1 MAATISIQVSK
12 RAAVSGYA
20 FLENPSRIFPAV
32 IVSDLR
38 LGAFSYVSPAAVL
51 RNIEIGRYCSIGDG
65 VQTLTKHPIE
75 SLTTS
80 PVAYET
86 VFSGEFAHTPPQNFE
101 KLPKTT
107 IGNDVWIGAGVKII
121 SGVSIGDGCVIGAG
135 AVVTKDIPP
144 FTIVGGVP
152 AREIRK
158 RFPEHLIAQI
168 TAMKWWDYNLIG
180 ANISWEDPEAALA
193 EIEQKAREGVIV
205 KHPKRFYEMYKEGEG
220 VGLREEV

>member
-1 MAATISIQVSK
+1 M
-12 RAAVSGYA
+12 
-20 FLENPSRIFPAV
+20 
-32 IVSDLR
+32 
-38 LGAFSYVSPAAVL
+38 
-51 RNIEIGRYCSIGDG
+51 EIGRYCSIGDG
-65 VQTLTKHPIE
+65 VQILSKHPVDF
-75 SLTTS
+75 LTTS

-86 VFSGEFAHTPPQNFE
+86 VFSGEFSHTPPQNFE
-101 KLPKTT
+101 KLPKTM

-144 FTIVGGVP
+144 FTVVGGIP

-180 ANISWEDPEAALA
+180 ANITWEDPEAALA
-193 EIEQKAREGVIV
+193 EIEQKACEGVIV